1 MVRIIVGSP
10 VGDPQLSGADGLAR
24 ALRDAGHEVVW
35 VGADLSPEQLA
46 VTAVQE
52 DVALVA
58 IAVPPGDTGG
68 LERDVADL
76 LATQGAGDIGV
87 RAFPSGTSTA
97 EVTTW
102 AAAGG

>member
-10 VGDPQLSGADGLAR
+10 VGDPHLSGADGLAR

-46 VTAVQE
+46 ATAVQE

-58 IAVPPGDTGG
+58 IAVPPGAAGG
-68 LERDVADL
+68 LEREVADL
-76 LATQGAGDIGV
+76 LATHGAGDIGV

-97 EVTTW
+97 EATTW
-102 AAAGG
+102 AAAAG